1 MLKKQMFIM
10 TLCLSFVLALCAQN
24 ESNETDFQKGYSIT
38 ADVGGGFN
46 KTFLYGHFC
55 PGFGIG
61 AGFRYDFHR
70 LWGVSTGLRYEHFFD
85 IKNDLVNFCNM
96 LIPIEM
102 EFHLPYFYVRGG
114 VVLGLCFNSWM
125 VSKSG
130 EICNLGATL
139 GVGGRIPLT
148 KKDKLTIGLH
158 GTFNNVWDINYRPPY
173 YLDQYPR
180 AKKYVIDEGLPRY
193 VVMLRIGYEHRF

>member
-1 MLKKQMFIM
+1 MLKKQMLIM
-10 TLCLSFVLALCAQN
+10 ALCLAFVLTVCAQK
-24 ESNETDFQKGYSIT
+24 ESNKTDFQKGYNIT
-38 ADVGGGFN
+38 VDVGSGFN
-46 KTFLYGHFC
+46 KTVLNHGHFC

-70 LWGVSTGLRYEHFFD
+70 LWGVSTGLRYEHFFAGETNYN
-85 IKNDLVNFCNM
+85 IRNL

-114 VVLGLCFNSWM
+114 VVLGVCFDTWVASNAKE
-125 VSKSG
+125 V
-130 EICNLGATL
+130 CNLGATL

-158 GTFNNVWDINYRPPY
+158 GTLNNVWEIVYKGGSGNY
-173 YLDQYPR
+173 DTSVSHSI
-180 AKKYVIDEGLPRY
+180 KEGMPRY